1 MRAFLIFAVAAA
13 GMAGCLQSS
22 PVPDPVVD
30 DASGGATTIRDA
42 SSFAFSTPAP
52 NLDGAAF
59 NLHMQGDAAFEAA
72 FVTAPS
78 KVNPGLGPV
87 FNNTSCV
94 SCHARDGR
102 GRPPEPGQPLVS
114 MLFRMSLSGSGG
126 SGGPVPGYG
135 SQLQPRAVFGK
146 APEAEVRLGYRD
158 SLVHMPGGG
167 SVTLAVPAYEI
178 VNSYIP
184 MPAGVAWSPRVAP
197 SVFGLGLLEAIEE
210 STLRR
215 LADEDDVDGDGISG
229 RINMVDDVL
238 TGRTA
243 VGRFGLKSNTPNL
256 LQQSAAAYNNDM
268 GITSHVFPGET
279 CAGQSQGCDSSG
291 IEVDS
296 VTLAAVTFYVRS
308 LAVPARR
315 DIRNASVR
323 EGEAL
328 FTALGCAACHIP
340 SLRTGDLDGV
350 AAVSAQTIHPYTD
363 LLIHDMGEGLSDGR
377 PDFLAS
383 GREWRTAPLWGIGLT
398 EVVSGHTR
406 FLHDGR
412 ARNLEEAILWHGG
425 EAEKAKEKFRNLDP
439 VDRATLVMFL
449 QSL

>member
-1 MRAFLIFAVAAA
+1 MRAFLILIAAA

-22 PVPDPVVD
+22 PTPDPVVD

-59 NLHMQGDAAFEAA
+59 DLHMQGDAAFEAA

-94 SCHARDGR
+94 ACHARDGR

-126 SGGPVPGYG
+126 LGGPVPGFG

-146 APEAEVRLGYRD
+146 APEAEVR
-158 SLVHMPGGG
+158 G
-167 SVTLAVPAYEI
+167 SVTLSVPSYE
-178 VNSYIP
+178 VLNSYIP
-184 MPAGVAWSPRVAP
+184 MPAGVIWSPRVAP
-197 SVFGLGLLEAIEE
+197 SVFGLGLLEAVDE
-210 STLRR
+210 STLRG
-215 LADEDDVDGDGISG
+215 LADENDADGDGVSG
-229 RINMVDDVL
+229 RINMVEDAL

-268 GITSHVFPGET
+268 GITSHVFPAET
-279 CAGQSQGCDSSG
+279 CAGQSQGCDASG

-296 VTLAAVTFYVRS
+296 VTLASVAFYVRS

-315 DIRNASVR
+315 DIRNASVL

-328 FTALGCAACHIP
+328 FSSLGCAACHIP
-340 SLRTGDLDGV
+340 TLRTGVLDGV
-350 AAVSAQTIHPYTD
+350 AAVSDQTIHPYTD

-425 EAEKAKEKFRNLDP
+425 EAEKAKEKYRNLDP
-439 VDRATLVMFL
+439 IDRATLVMFL

>member
-1 MRAFLIFAVAAA
+1 MRAFLILTAAA
-13 GMAGCLQSS
+13 MAGCLQSS
-22 PVPDPVVD
+22 PAPDPVID

-42 SSFAFSTPAP
+42 SSFAFSTPAS
-52 NLDGAAF
+52 NLDGAAIV
-59 NLHMQGDAAFEAA
+59 LHMQGDAAFEAS

-78 KVNPGLGPV
+78 KINPGLGPL

-114 MLFRMSLSGSGG
+114 MLFRMSLSSSGG
-126 SGGPVPGYG
+126 TGGPVPGYG

-146 APEAEVRLGYRD
+146 APEAEVRLGYHD
-158 SLVHMPGGG
+158 SLVSMPGGG
-167 SVTLAVPAYEI
+167 FVTLAVPSYE
-178 VNSYIP
+178 VLNPYIP
-184 MPAGVAWSPRVAP
+184 IPAGVVWSPRVAP
-197 SVFGLGLLEAIEE
+197 PVFGLGLLEAIDE
-210 STLRR
+210 STLRG
-215 LADEDDVDGDGISG
+215 LADEDDADGDGISG
-229 RINMVDDVL
+229 RINLVEDAL
-238 TGRTA
+238 TGRNA
-243 VGRFGLKSNTPNL
+243 VGRFGLKSSIPNL
-256 LQQSAAAYNNDM
+256 LQQTAEAYNNDI
-268 GITSHVFPGET
+268 GITSHLFPAET

-296 VTLAAVTFYVRS
+296 ITLAAVAFYVRS

-328 FTALGCAACHIP
+328 FSALGCASCHIP
-340 SLRTGDLDGV
+340 TLRTGALEGV

-425 EAEKAKEKFRNLDP
+425 EAEKAKDKYRNLDP
-439 VDRATLVMFL
+439 IDRATLVRFL